1 MEYMRNSEKTLAE
14 LAEWYKSGVY
24 RTLIIILNLLSIYK
38 QNNSNELLLSP
49 PLFFNIHPTSTLQW
63 PLNPS
68 KHCKQIS
75 LTKTSNRLFVEDWV
89 GQDRTVL
96 KAWNKDI
103 SKIRSYQ
110 TKKDQKI
117 AKSFMSWAY

>member
-1 MEYMRNSEKTLAE
+1 MGYMRNSEKTLTE

-63 PLNPS
+63 LLNPS
-68 KHCKQIS
+68 KHYIKIS
-75 LTKTSNRLFVEDWV
+75 LTKTSNRLFVED
-89 GQDRTVL
+89 
-96 KAWNKDI
+96 
-103 SKIRSYQ
+103 
-110 TKKDQKI
+110 
-117 AKSFMSWAY
+117 